1 MGKQYTILIADR
13 NRHVREF
20 LKREMLAEGYQV
32 RLAKTTR
39 EVLTSVYHPEPLD
52 LVILDLDLPEVNEL
66 GVLEK
71 IQDRIPT
78 LPLVLHSFNTDYA
91 GNRPDMVS
99 MAVFVEKSGDSIE
112 GLKKVVSD
120 LLHKSQA

>member
-39 EVLTSVYHPEPLD
+39 EVLTFVYHPEPLD

-78 LPLVLHSFNTDYA
+78 LPLVLHAFNTDYA
-91 GNRPDMVS
+91 GNRADTVS